1 MIRNVKDVTAFLDR
15 RLGGAGASP
24 LSLMRIVAWTL
35 VGLLVI
41 GSVVKAAPVD
51 QSANPYNRKIHTPW
65 VRNITLDKN
74 DPRGF
79 QRHPNH
85 KAFTIA
91 WIGPSTLQNIS
102 PQRYSFIPADVRER
116 IPEVNG
122 KPVKIDMYFL
132 SGARVYDLY
141 AATVDALAAKPDMIL
156 VDLNPIW
163 LFNDTAITNWTNLN
177 GVSFRYIAR
186 DVHAWPLLAA
196 FDQPQDV
203 VIGLAS
209 RKLSALRDRW
219 SFAQRLRKKL
229 EKLSPLTIPTA
240 TPGPAP
246 KVDPRSLTAVAAM
259 GAPLEFWQ
267 RFRPPADPKADRLV
281 RQLGL
286 LRQSHTDGSVLNDA
300 VVDRLMDTLSDAKI
314 PAIAYV
320 PPINPELFSVPGA
333 EDALTAIEDHLAE
346 IASHHKSPTFI
357 VKNREAGRDLP
368 PLKFNDLVHLADDG
382 PFVTYLSNLLC
393 GQLLALQ
400 VTTSCTPGPD
410 PRATPGAT
418 P

>member
-1 MIRNVKDVTAFLDR
+1 MIRNVKDVTGFLDR
-15 RLGGAGASP
+15 RLGGVGAGP
-24 LSLMRIVAWTL
+24 LSLLRIVVWTV
-35 VGLLVI
+35 VGLFVI
-41 GSVVKAAPVD
+41 GAVVKAVPVNQD
-51 QSANPYNRKIHTPW
+51 ANPYNRKIHTPW
-65 VRNITLDKN
+65 VRNVTLDKN

-79 QRHPNH
+79 QTHPNP

-91 WIGPSTLQNIS
+91 WVGPSTLQNIS

-116 IPEVNG
+116 IPELNG
-122 KPVKIDMYFL
+122 KPVKIDMYFM

-141 AATVDALAAKPDMIL
+141 AATVNALAEKPDLIL

-163 LFNDTAITNWTNLN
+163 LFNDTAITDWYNLN

-203 VIGLAS
+203 ALGLAS
-209 RKLSALRDRW
+209 LKLSALRDRW

-229 EKLSPLTIPTA
+229 ERLSPLTIPTA
-240 TPGPAP
+240 TPGPGP
-246 KVDPRSLTAVAAM
+246 KVDPRSLAAVSAM
-259 GAPLEFWQ
+259 SAPLDFWQ

-300 VVDRLMDTLSDAKI
+300 VVDRLLATLAGARI

-333 EDALTAIEDHLAE
+333 EEALAAIENHLAE
-346 IASHHKSPTFI
+346 IAARHTSPTFLI
-357 VKNREAGRDLP
+357 RTREAGRVLP

-382 PFVTYLSNLLC
+382 PFVGYLSNLIC
-393 GQLLALQ
+393 DQLLALK
-400 VTTSCTPGPD
+400 VTSSCTPGPD